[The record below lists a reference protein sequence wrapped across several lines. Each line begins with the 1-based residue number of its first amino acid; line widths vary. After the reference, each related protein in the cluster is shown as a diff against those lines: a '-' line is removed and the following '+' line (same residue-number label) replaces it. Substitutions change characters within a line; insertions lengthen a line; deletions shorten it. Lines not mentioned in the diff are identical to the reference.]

1 MIESGK
7 VRKILYGGDYN
18 PEQWPE
24 ETWEEDMRLLK
35 DAGINIVT
43 LNVFSW
49 AAVQRDDDT
58 YDFER
63 LDRIMKLVKENG
75 LLVCMATGTGAH
87 PAWMARKYP
96 EILRTEFGGRKHKFG
111 ARHNSCPNSPIY
123 LKFAAKMA
131 QKLAIRYGQEENIVS
146 WHIGNE
152 YGGECYCDNCER
164 AFREWLKDKYGT
176 LEALNHAWNTSFWGH
191 TFYDWEEIVLP
202 DTRSEHLDEKRTMF
216 QGITLDYRR
225 FMSDS
230 ILKAYRT
237 EYEAVKEV
245 IPDAEIT
252 TNLMGAYQ
260 PLDYQ
265 KWAKYMDFVSWDNY
279 PPNEASYADIAM
291 NHDLMR
297 GLKQGKPFALME
309 QTPSVT
315 NWLPY
320 NSLKRPGVMRLW
332 SCQAMAHGADAV
344 MFFQMK
350 RSIGACEKH
359 HGAVIDH
366 VGNGNTRVYREIKQ
380 FGEELSKLGAQTLG
394 GRTPAEI
401 GMIFDWDNWWALSH
415 SAGPSCD
422 LDYIREWKKYYR
434 ALREMN
440 YDVDIVSSKDD
451 FSKYKVLIA
460 PVWYMV
466 KENDDESIRRYVA
479 EGGTFVT
486 SFFSGIVQEND
497 LVVTGGYPGKLRDIL
512 GIWVEEYDALPE
524 GVENSFIYQGVRYP
538 ARILCDLI
546 HLEGAKQIDD
556 GGYETDFYKGLPLLT
571 RNDFGKG
578 SAYYAASSSS
588 AEFYHT
594 FLNNICHEAGASPVM
609 ETPQGVEAACR
620 KSEKGTYVYIM
631 NHTDEEKTVH
641 LPWKG
646 RNILGEDRLIEGSIR
661 LPAYEVLILALAI

>member
-7 VRKILYGGDYN
+7 VQKILYGGDYN
-18 PEQWPE
+18 PEQWSE
-24 ETWEEDMRLLK
+24 ESWEEDMRLLK
-35 DAGINIVT
+35 DAGVNIVT

-49 AAVQRDDDT
+49 AAIQRDDDT
-58 YDFER
+58 YDFGC
-63 LDRIMKLVKENG
+63 LDKIMKLVKDNG

-96 EILRTEFGGRKHKFG
+96 EVLRTEFGGQKRKFG
-111 ARHNSCPNSPIY
+111 ARHNSCPNSSIY

-131 QKLAIRYGQEENIVS
+131 RQLAIRYGKENNIVS

-164 AFREWLKDKYGT
+164 AFRVWLKDKYGT
-176 LEALNHAWNTSFWGH
+176 LEALNKAWNTAFWGH

-202 DTRSEHLDEKRTMF
+202 DTRSEHLDGKRTMF

-230 ILKAYRT
+230 ILKSYRT
-237 EYEAVKEV
+237 EYEAIKEV

-265 KWAKYMDFVSWDNY
+265 EWAKYMDFVSWDNY
-279 PPNEASYADIAM
+279 PSNEDSYADIAM
-291 NHDLMR
+291 KHDLMR

-332 SCQAMAHGADAV
+332 SYQAMAHGADAV

-366 VGNGNTRVYREIKQ
+366 VGTGNTRVYREVKQ
-380 FGEELSKLGAQTLG
+380 LGEELNKLEDQTLG
-394 GRTPAEI
+394 GRTPARI
-401 GMIFDWDNWWALSH
+401 GMIFDWDNWWALYH
-415 SAGPSCD
+415 SAGPSND
-422 LDYIREWKKYYR
+422 LDYVNEWKKYYR

-466 KENDDESIRRYVA
+466 KEDDDEAVRRYVA
-479 EGGTFVT
+479 EGGCFVT
-486 SFFSGIVQEND
+486 GFFSGIVQEND
-497 LVVTGGYPGKLRDIL
+497 LVVTGGYPGKLKDIL
-512 GIWVEEYDALPE
+512 GIWVEEYDALPK
-524 GVENSFIYQGVRYP
+524 GMENSFVYQGVRYP
-538 ARILCDLI
+538 ACIFCDLI
-546 HLEGAKQIDD
+546 HLEGAKQVDES
-556 GGYETDFYKGLPLLT
+556 GYETDFYKGFPLLT
-571 RNDFGKG
+571 GNSFGKG
-578 SAYYAASSSS
+578 RAYYVATSSSS
-588 AEFYHT
+588 DFYHA
-594 FLNNICHEAGASPVM
+594 FLNDICQEAGVSPVM
-609 ETPQGVEAACR
+609 ETPQGVEASCR
-620 KSEKGTYVYIM
+620 ENEKGTYVYIM
-631 NHTDEEKTVH
+631 NHTDEEKTII

-646 RNILGEDRLIEGSIR
+646 RSILGEDVLVEGSIQ
-661 LPAYEVLILALAI
+661 LPAYEVLILSIV